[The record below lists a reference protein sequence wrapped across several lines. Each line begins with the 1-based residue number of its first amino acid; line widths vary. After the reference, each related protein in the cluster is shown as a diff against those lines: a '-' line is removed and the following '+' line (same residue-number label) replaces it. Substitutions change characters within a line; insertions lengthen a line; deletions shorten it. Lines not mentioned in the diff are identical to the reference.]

1 MQAGPGR
8 RICCRMVDSMQVFDR
23 ALVRRR
29 RDRAAPGIARVAPIL
44 EAGAAVLLDRLDDIT
59 RRFHRA
65 LDIGGRG
72 IVAPALQARGVET
85 VVSMDL
91 SARMAQGAGG
101 LPLAGD
107 EEWLPFAPGSF
118 DLVVA
123 SLSLHWVN
131 DLPGAL
137 LQIRHAMAP
146 DGLFLATLPALGT
159 LQPLREALGQAET
172 VLRDGISPRVS
183 PFPELRDGAA
193 LLQRAGFAMPVADRD
208 RLDLRYRSPMALIAD
223 LRAAGES
230 NAVQARDPRVP
241 PRAMFPMALGALPLE
256 DGVLPMP
263 LELLTLTG
271 WAPGPNQPQPA
282 RRGSADVR
290 LADALGT
297 VERKAGE
304 RAGG

>member
-1 MQAGPGR
+1 
-8 RICCRMVDSMQVFDR
+8 MQVFDR

-29 RDRAAPGIARVAPIL
+29 RDRAAPGIGRVAPVL
-44 EAGAAVLLDRLDDIT
+44 EAGAALLLDRLDDIS

-65 LDIGGRG
+65 LDLGGRG
-72 IVAPALQARGVET
+72 VVAPALRARGVEM

-91 SARMAQGAGG
+91 SARMARGAGG

-137 LQIRHAMAP
+137 LQIRRAMAP

-172 VLRDGISPRVS
+172 ALREGLSPRIS

-208 RLDLRYRSPMALIAD
+208 RLDLRYRSPMALIGD

-230 NAVQARDPRVP
+230 NAVRARDPRVP
-241 PRAMFPMALGALPLE
+241 PRAMFPMALGTLPLE
-256 DGVLPMP
+256 EGVLPMP

-271 WAPGPNQPQPA
+271 WAPAPDQPKPA

-290 LADALGT
+290 LAEALGT

>member
-1 MQAGPGR
+1 
-8 RICCRMVDSMQVFDR
+8 MQVFDR
-23 ALVRRR
+23 TLVRRR
-29 RDRAAPGIARVAPIL
+29 RDRAAAGITRVAPVL
-44 EAGAAVLLDRLDDIT
+44 EAAAEALLDRLDDTT
-59 RRFHRA
+59 RRFSRA

-72 IVAPALQARGVET
+72 VVASLLRARGVET
-85 VVSMDL
+85 VVSIDL
-91 SARMAQGAGG
+91 SGPMARHAGG
-101 LPLAGD
+101 QPVVAD

-123 SLSLHWVN
+123 NLSLHWVN

-146 DGLFLATLPALGT
+146 DGLFLASLPALGT
-159 LQPLREALGQAET
+159 LQTLREALAEAET
-172 VLRDGISPRVS
+172 ALRDGLSPRIS

-208 RLDLRYRSPMALIAD
+208 RLDLQYRNPMALIAD

-230 NAVQARDPRVP
+230 NAVLARDNRIP
-241 PRAMFPMALGALPLE
+241 PRALFPMALAALPLR
-256 DGVLPMP
+256 DGVVAMP

-271 WAPGPNQPQPA
+271 WSPSPDQPRPA
-282 RRGSADVR
+282 RRGSAEAR

-297 VERKAGE
+297 VEHKAGDST
-304 RAGG
+304 RH